1 MDLSLIIC
9 TKNRAAQLSQTLA
22 YVGQLRSNADWEV
35 IIVDSG
41 STDDTPRVI
50 TDFLKSATF
59 PATTTYEA
67 QPGNG
72 RGRNAGLALARGT
85 IIAFSDDDCYLTPD
99 YVDQVLEVFKAS
111 EIGFAGG
118 RIKLYDPS
126 DYPITIRD
134 LDSPQYFAPRSF
146 IPGGTI
152 QGANMMF
159 RRQVL
164 DAIDGFDNAF
174 GAGGLFSGDDVE
186 ACARASFAG
195 WWGMYSPGPTVAH
208 HHGRKEKHVNA
219 LKRRYAIGRGA
230 YLMKFSLNRDS
241 AAVYRRVWLQ
251 RLRRFWTLGPRN
263 CAQELY
269 GSLSYLFYRL
279 AQSRDEGRSGLR
291 AAPRV
296 GVIRDE
302 ADHVIL

>member
-9 TKNRAAQLSQTLA
+9 TKNRAAQLSRTLT
-22 YVGQLRSNADWEV
+22 YVGKLRSKADWEV

-41 STDDTPRVI
+41 STDETPRVI
-50 TDFLKSATF
+50 ADFLNSATF

-85 IIAFSDDDCYLTPD
+85 IIAFSDDDCYVTPD
-99 YVDQVLEVFKAS
+99 YVDQVLEVFKVS

-118 RIKLYDPS
+118 RIKLYDSS

-134 LDSPQYFAPRSF
+134 LDAPQFFAPRSF

-164 DAIDGFDNAF
+164 DDIDGFDGAF
-174 GAGGLFSGDDVE
+174 GAGGLFSGDDID

-208 HHGRKEKHVNA
+208 HHGRKEKHVKA

-230 YLMKFSLNRDS
+230 YLMKFTLNSAS

-251 RLRRFWTLGPRN
+251 RLSRFWTLGPRN

-269 GSLSYLFYRL
+269 GSLSYLCYRL
-279 AQSRDEGRSGLR
+279 AQSKYEDYRKTEQHARLSDECR
-291 AAPRV
+291 
-296 GVIRDE
+296 
-302 ADHVIL
+302 